1 MVLDII
7 VVLIYLAAMVA
18 VGWIGMRRAR
28 TTEDYLVAGR
38 RLGPGF
44 YMGTLS
50 AVVLGGASTIGTAA
64 LGYRFGISGM
74 WLVVMLGLGIIV
86 LSAFLAGPLTRTL
99 LLEDLYER
107 FFKREAGEHIAAN
120 RRATLLVGVAVLIIA
135 CLVNDVIGALTVAYN
150 LLVGG
155 LLVPIIGAFVWRR
168 ATGAGALA
176 AIATGGA
183 VVVIFMLKD
192 GLLADSPI
200 YFGLLAS
207 LVAYVVVSLRTTPT
221 PEQQLVAWEQ
231 RLEGNG
237 ATDQPVPAPAFH

>member
-86 LSAFLAGPLTRTL
+86 LSAFLAGPLTRLGVYTVSQM
-99 LLEDLYER
+99 LELRYQASAR
-107 FFKREAGEHIAAN
+107 LITGVLMSIYALMIAVTSTIAI
-120 RRATLLVGVAVLIIA
+120 GSMYSVA
-135 CLVNDVIGALTVAYN
+135 
-150 LLVGG
+150 
-155 LLVPIIGAFVWRR
+155 P
-168 ATGAGALA
+168 
-176 AIATGGA
+176 
-183 VVVIFMLKD
+183 
-192 GLLADSPI
+192 LAD
-200 YFGLLAS
+200 
-207 LVAYVVVSLRTTPT
+207 
-221 PEQQLVAWEQ
+221 
-231 RLEGNG
+231 
-237 ATDQPVPAPAFH
+237 